1 MSRTF
6 ALVLLL
12 ASIAPERAAAAD
24 VAAASKIDAVTVYR
38 AWARVTRVAH
48 VEVAPGDTRVLLA
61 GLPAGLDDDSLR
73 VEGKG
78 TARARV
84 GGVSVERITQA
95 ELALPEVRAAEAKLE
110 ALQGEDRA
118 LEDRIAQAR
127 ARGKFVESL
136 RASYSEER
144 SKNLAVRAVSAREWA
159 DLMAFVEGSLD
170 AAAGD
175 VRRAEAARRDLARK
189 LAAAR
194 DDLAKLQ
201 AKRSATTARV
211 AVELSAERGGSLDL
225 AVSYLVPGASWR
237 PVWDARLD
245 PESGA
250 VELALL
256 GDVSQRTGEDWVD
269 ARLAVSTAE
278 PGRGLAVPELESRW
292 LERARPVVMGYAA
305 KRAMA
310 PSSMAAAPAPA
321 MERAKAEA
329 EAKPMEESVQD
340 LESDQAEA
348 TMGLLAATWT
358 APRRETVDGAGRSRT
373 VPLAR
378 HTLKAA
384 VTRTSAPRTAPT
396 AFMTAT
402 ITNDTGV
409 PFLPGQARISIGDE
423 FVGRAPLAATPPGG
437 ELKLAFGV
445 DPRIEVERR
454 VLDRRHET
462 AGLLGGDHVW
472 RYQVRTTVKNR
483 YAAATTLTLLD
494 LVPVSR
500 DEAIKVKLL
509 DGTTPPTGEDP
520 DRPGVKRWELKLAPK
535 ETRVVELRYEVRY
548 PKDFPIQGLE

>member
-1 MSRTF
+1 MFRTI

-12 ASIAPERAAAAD
+12 AALPLEPAGAAELS
-24 VAAASKIDAVTVYR
+24 AASKIDAVTVYR
-38 AWARVTRVAH
+38 GWARVTRVAR
-48 VEVAPGDTRVLLA
+48 VELGAGDSRVLLP
-61 GLPAGLDDDSLR
+61 GLPAGLDDDSIR

-78 TARARV
+78 TAWARV
-84 GGVSVERITQA
+84 GGVSVERVTQA
-95 ELALPEVRAAEAKLE
+95 ELALPEVRAAEGRLE
-110 ALQGEDRA
+110 QLQVEDRA

-127 ARGKFVESL
+127 ARAKFVESL
-136 RASYSEER
+136 RSSYSEER
-144 SKNLAVRAVSAREWA
+144 SKNLAVRGVSAREWA
-159 DLMAFVEGSLD
+159 DLVGFVESQLE
-170 AAAGD
+170 AASAE
-175 VRRAEAARRDLARK
+175 VRRSEGARRELARK

-201 AKRSATTARV
+201 AKRSGTSARV
-211 AVELSAERGGSLDL
+211 AVELGAERGGSLEL
-225 AVSYLVPGASWR
+225 AVSYLVQSASWR
-237 PVWDARLD
+237 PIWDARLA

-256 GDVSQRTGEDWVD
+256 GEVTQRTGEDWTD

-278 PGRGLAVPELESRW
+278 PGRGLSVPELEPRY
-292 LERARPVVMGYAA
+292 LERARPVPAPRAG
-305 KRAMA
+305 KRPEAPASMAMA
-310 PSSMAAAPAPA
+310 APL
-321 MERAKAEA
+321 EKHKAEG
-329 EAKPMEESVQD
+329 ELKVVSEELAD
-340 LESDQAEA
+340 LAPEQAEA

-384 VTRTSAPRTAPT
+384 VTRTASPRGDPT
-396 AFMTAT
+396 AFLTAT
-402 ITNDTGV
+402 IVNDTGV
-409 PFLPGQARISIGDE
+409 PFLPGLARISLGDE

-437 ELKLAFGV
+437 ELKLAFGA
-445 DPRIEVERR
+445 DPRLEVERR
-454 VLDRRHET
+454 VVERRHET

-483 YAAATTLTLLD
+483 YPVATTLTLLD

-520 DRPGVKRWELKLAPK
+520 DRPGVRRWELKLGPG
-535 ETRVVELRYEVRY
+535 ETRVIELRYEVRY
-548 PKDFPIQGLE
+548 PKDFPVQGLE